1 MKYFI
6 YLLINL
12 FLINLIFKMRFEI
25 CNACNLIDLP
35 VKKKIHK
42 HSALIFG
49 GIFLIFGYISNFIYI
64 YIFEQDYYN
73 YLSPFFIISLFILS
87 FFDDIKNLNAIL
99 KLFLIFLLSFL
110 SIIFDSDLKILTL
123 NSYLINEKI
132 FFPNLF
138 LNYLLTII
146 SIALFIN
153 AFNFSDGI
161 DGLASLLGISF
172 FLYIFLKNPILFEV
186 FFIFFLYLFLFLIIN
201 LKYKIFLGD
210 SGNYLI
216 SVSLATILL
225 KENYNNYNLYFA
237 EEIYLLFLIPGLD
250 MLRLFFKRIYHQRSP
265 FSKDLDHL
273 HHKLMRRYNHTY
285 SIVIYLTIVNLP
297 IFLFN
302 YFNDFLIIII
312 FFTKITYFILINKLS
327 ANK

>member
-6 YLLINL
+6 YILINL

-186 FFIFFLYLFLFLIIN
+186 FFIFFLYLFIFLIIN
-201 LKYKIFLGD
+201 LKYKIFL
-210 SGNYLI
+210 
-216 SVSLATILL
+216 
-225 KENYNNYNLYFA
+225 
-237 EEIYLLFLIPGLD
+237 
-250 MLRLFFKRIYHQRSP
+250 
-265 FSKDLDHL
+265 
-273 HHKLMRRYNHTY
+273 
-285 SIVIYLTIVNLP
+285 
-297 IFLFN
+297 
-302 YFNDFLIIII
+302 
-312 FFTKITYFILINKLS
+312 
-327 ANK
+327 